1 MDAEAESLMEELK
14 GIGSLAE
21 ASGSPLLASLNEA
34 AQLGSRARTDLLA
47 RYEDASAEVRSPETA
62 HEFVLGPCDFTLGRV
77 D

>member
-1 MDAEAESLMEELK
+1 MEELK

-62 HEFVLGPCDFTLGRV
+62 HDLYWGLVISLLVGWIDV
-77 D
+77 IIW